1 MAEVRRVQVGQQQGD
16 GTVMDREGHAM
27 DADGQRAG
35 LVVTIQVGAGDEQ
48 LPDQGARLGFVGQML
63 AQ

>member
-16 GTVMDREGHAM
+16 GTVMDRGSHVM

-35 LVVTIQVGAGDEQ
+35 LVVRIQVGAGDEQ